1 MIYPTPVLVRAG
13 SFEDAESSRSFS
25 YFWERTSSNLSGDL
39 DQSFWKVFVLQFSN
53 TQPAIKHML
62 LAIGSLHE
70 SLDLSSSTTGDDRI
84 GKLQLLAF
92 EHHHAAIQL
101 LKDSAEDLETA
112 LVSCI
117 LFICFETLQRDFVS
131 TVSVLRSGL
140 QVLAQWRS
148 STAASQRPSTIKAEV
163 VPVICSITRQLSNF
177 VEAAAVGISP
187 QAQCYDSAC
196 LNLAPAVELPTTFLN
211 LQHARDS
218 LAAVID
224 HGYGFV
230 DPVWRTP
237 DHTLSADFDYQ
248 TQILLRA
255 WYTRFSACT
264 FDNGQTQKEAESIK
278 IQYHVAC
285 IMTAPLHREG
295 EMLFDDCAEKFETI
309 ISLGEHLLELDKA
322 NGDSPSWKPIS
333 GEPEELRP
341 GMIPALALCAMRC
354 RCPRIRRRAVAVLK
368 SRSWREGFSHSGT
381 AAIIA
386 EKVIDVEEEGLDEP
400 RSCSDIKFSKR
411 IRVLR
416 VDRVTG
422 VYSPTD
428 YQGSFSDVP
437 GIWSV
442 PRTRLDTHFASEPA
456 HCIRFVRYPW
466 NATSPVEE
474 MWLNVAS

>member
-1 MIYPTPVLVRAG
+1 MICPTPVSVRSS
-13 SFEDAESSRSFS
+13 SFDDAESSRSFL
-25 YFWERTSSNLSGDL
+25 YFWERTSSNLSGDQ
-39 DQSFWKVFVLQFSN
+39 DQRFWKDFVLQFSN

-62 LAIGSLHE
+62 AAIGSLHE
-70 SLDLSSSTTGDDRI
+70 SLDLGSSTVGNDKV
-84 GKLQLLAF
+84 GKLQLHAF

-131 TVSVLRSGL
+131 TVNVLRSGL
-140 QVLAQWRS
+140 QVLAQWRR
-148 STAASQRPSTIKAEV
+148 STEASQRPSTIKTEV

-177 VEAAAVGISP
+177 VEAAAIGISP

-196 LNLAPAVELPTTFLN
+196 LTLAPAVELPTSFLN

-237 DHTLSADFDYQ
+237 DYALTADFDYQ
-248 TQILLRA
+248 TQILLRS

-264 FDNGQTQKEAESIK
+264 LDNAQTQKEAELMR

-285 IMTAPLHREG
+285 IMAAPLHREG
-295 EMLFDDCAEKFETI
+295 EIHFDDYTEQFETI
-309 ISLGEHLLELDKA
+309 ISLGEHLLEVDKA
-322 NGDSPSWKPIS
+322 NGDSPSWTPIG

-354 RCPRIRRRAVAVLK
+354 RCPRIRRRAIAVLK
-368 SRSWREGFSHSGT
+368 SRSWREGFAHSGT

-386 EKVIDVEEEGLDEP
+386 EKIIDVEEEGLNQP
-400 RSCSDIKFSKR
+400 RSRSDIPFSKR

-416 VDRVTG
+416 VDRVTDAF
-422 VYSPTD
+422 SSTD

-442 PRTRLDTHFASEPA
+442 PRARLDTRFAKEPA
-456 HCIRFVRYPW
+456 HCIRYVRYPW